1 MVQERIDDWW
11 EYAKDLARAERELQ
25 IERWVYISIEYKDE
39 AGTSVSFIYFI
50 RILTICFHSSP
61 DNFERVGFKESQSF
75 NDSELIILRNFVNE

>member
-1 MVQERIDDWW
+1 MPKTWQEPSGNYRSN
-11 EYAKDLARAERELQ
+11 AGC
-25 IERWVYISIEYKDE
+25 ISPSSIRMKPDGD
-39 AGTSVSFIYFI
+39 AGFIYFI